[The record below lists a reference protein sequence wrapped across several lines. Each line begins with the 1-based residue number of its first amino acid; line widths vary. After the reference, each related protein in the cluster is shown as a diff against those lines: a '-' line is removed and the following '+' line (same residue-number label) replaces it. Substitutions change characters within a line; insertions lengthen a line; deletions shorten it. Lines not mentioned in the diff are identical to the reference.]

1 MRCPQWQPWDVRVVQ
16 RTGPHGTRGVPRG
29 STHKKGRPGIAPA
42 VEVQNLIRNFGSF
55 VAVNDVSFQVAEGEV
70 FGFLGPNGSGKS
82 TTIRILCGLLLPTSG
97 SARVAGI
104 DVARDPER
112 VRATIGYMPQFFS
125 LYDDLT
131 VAENMEFYAGL
142 YGVRRSDAK
151 PRIAG
156 IIERLELGPVRD
168 RLAKTLSTGWRQ
180 RLSLGTS
187 MVHEPPILY
196 LDEPTS
202 GVDPLTRRLFWEQ
215 IDDLAHHGATVFV
228 TTHVMDEAEHCTRL
242 AMMHYGRLIAEGSP
256 EQMRSEHAQ
265 NLVEVRADPVWS
277 ALDAL
282 EGREGIAEVALY
294 GDALHAECAPGI
306 KDPVALV
313 TAALNA
319 AGVTVERA
327 IRVSPTMED
336 VFVSL
341 ARAYERPDTVG
352 SDRG

>member
-1 MRCPQWQPWDVRVVQ
+1 MD
-16 RTGPHGTRGVPRG
+16 
-29 STHKKGRPGIAPA
+29 
-42 VEVQNLIRNFGSF
+42 
-55 VAVNDVSFQVAEGEV
+55 DVSFQVAEGQV

-82 TTIRILCGLLLPTSG
+82 TTIRILCGLLLPSSG
-97 SARVAGI
+97 RARVAGI
-104 DVARDPER
+104 DVAHNPER
-112 VRATIGYMPQFFS
+112 VRANIGYMPQFFS

-131 VAENMEFYAGL
+131 VTENMEFYAGL
-142 YGVRRSDAK
+142 YGVRRREARA
-151 PRIAG
+151 RIDS
-156 IIERLELGPVRD
+156 ILERLELGPVRD
-168 RLAKTLSTGWRQ
+168 RLAKTLATGWRQ

-215 IDDLAHHGATVFV
+215 IDDLAHHGTTVFV

-265 NLVEVRADPVWS
+265 NLVEIRADPVWS

-282 EGREGIAEVALY
+282 EGRDEIAEVALY
-294 GDALHAECAPGI
+294 GDALHAECAPEI
-306 KDPVALV
+306 EDPVALV
-313 TAALNA
+313 TGVLKA
-319 AGVTVERA
+319 AGVTVDRVH
-327 IRVSPTMED
+327 RVSPTMED

-341 ARAYERPDTVG
+341 ARTCERPDTVG
-352 SDRG
+352 SGRG